1 VQIYIIN
8 PYLQHDQRNFA
19 KSSTPDDQRSHYNKN
34 ITTIIG
40 PTPKTTFNRRDR
52 EFGANE

>member
-1 VQIYIIN
+1 MISETL
-8 PYLQHDQRNFA
+8 PNFLLRMTNEA
-19 KSSTPDDQRSHYNKN
+19 VSNKN

-52 EFGANE
+52 EFSANE